1 MADIDI
7 VISHL
12 AKPVSR
18 RSSERFYDFNAVYLA
33 GEARQNGRMVSGPR
47 SRLEDDVVRVDLREC
62 GHQGDQ
68 ERLRDVLLMPDRQRD
83 VEIREGAEFIRYKG
97 MSRNFSERGDKCFI
111 QCLHAG
117 LLTHRR
123 NIGNHLI
130 DHIEAKRGEGFVGL
144 YIR

>member
-1 MADIDI
+1 
-7 VISHL
+7 
-12 AKPVSR
+12 
-18 RSSERFYDFNAVYLA
+18 
-33 GEARQNGRMVSGPR
+33 MVSGPR

-83 VEIREGAEFIRYKG
+83 VEIREGAEFIRYEG
-97 MSRNFSERGDKCFI
+97 MSRNFSERGDKCLI

-117 LLTHRR
+117 LLTHRC